1 MSNGN
6 KKNTLLSD
14 DFPDY
19 CKNYLLQNNILDNNN
34 TYPKDLIDNFV
45 KSDIDF
51 RDSYQTKE
59 QKNRDTEIT
68 KLLRKYVESY
78 SEKVE
83 TQKIGRKVLIILCSS
98 IIFLFSIVFL
108 ILVLYFS
115 FTFTLVN
122 IENIIGLISVC
133 ITFLGSILGLFQII
147 TKYCFPEKDEEYIT
161 KIVEA
166 IQKNDLENKK
176 ENIKLENNSEDIN
189 KIIEALRKVNFDNK
203 KENSNDN

>member
-6 KKNTLLSD
+6 KKHTLLSD
-14 DFPDY
+14 DFPNY
-19 CKNYLLQNNILDNNN
+19 CKDYFTPSNILDNNN
-34 TYPKDLIDNFV
+34 IFPKDLIDNFV

-51 RDSYQTKE
+51 HDSYQTKE

-78 SEKVE
+78 SEKVK

-108 ILVLYFS
+108 FLVLYFS
-115 FTFTLVN
+115 LKLTLVN

-176 ENIKLENNSEDIN
+176 ENIKLENRSKDIN

-203 KENSNDN
+203 KENSNE